1 MMDPFTAWSRMFAAG
16 IDMQANWLRGF
27 ETLQA
32 SQSVIAA
39 RSGKMRDAASAPLD
53 ADLAEF
59 ARMVPEKI
67 DAFSRSARAIT
78 RDSLAMHHAWT
89 VQMQRVGLMMMSGKL
104 PTLPEASAL
113 ATQTTEYAL
122 GAISASARLS
132 RGALSPLHRTATG
145 NARRLKRAKRAKR
158 G

>member
-1 MMDPFTAWSRMFAAG
+1 MIDPFTAWPRMLAAG
-16 IDMQANWLRGF
+16 LDMQSNWMRGF

-39 RSGKMRDAASAPLD
+39 RSGKMCEAARAPLD

-67 DAFSRSARAIT
+67 YAFSRSARAIT

-89 VQMQRVGLMMMSGKL
+89 VQMQRVGLIMMSGKL
-104 PTLPEASAL
+104 PTFHEASAL
-113 ATQTTEYAL
+113 ATQTSDYAL
-122 GAISASARLS
+122 GAISASVRL
-132 RGALSPLHRTATG
+132 GKEALSPLHRAATA
-145 NARRLKRAKRAKR
+145 NARRLKRATR